1 MDELLQY
8 YERELGTLHAHNQ
21 AFARRYPAI
30 AGALGI
36 VGSDLGTTD
45 DPHLARML
53 QAFAMFNARTAKRLA
68 DGFGTFSETLLEV
81 NFPHYLRPFPA
92 CAIAR
97 IDNDLAAVSELA
109 VIPRGTLM
117 HAAEHQSVACKF
129 TTAYDVAVAPLRLSE
144 VRFQSIVAAPPAVRL
159 PPDLGAAI
167 SITLEAT
174 GATST
179 LDGLALPTLRLFLDG
194 EPSFCATLRD
204 SLFLRARCTCVEV
217 DGVWHALDAVP
228 LHPVGFAGEDAL
240 MPAMA
245 ASHPAYRLLGE
256 WFAFPDKFNFVD
268 LDLAALRPLL
278 PPACRRCTVHLLL
291 ADASGSVRT
300 ARSLLISAWKQLGAS
315 GKQLDG
321 SEHAA
326 VMQECLELFSSLG
339 DFAAQHQA
347 LALDAAGS
355 KALGAAIAADQAA
368 VSITAPEG
376 VALSTPQTISG
387 NAGANIDLVAQQ
399 HLQLSAAQRCNVNA
413 GKGISL
419 FAHQDGIVQV
429 AHFGKFLL
437 QSQHDLLQADAAKE
451 IRLTAGTRL
460 VGVAQDEITF
470 MTAGGA
476 YLKLSGGE
484 VELGGPGALTVKT
497 DGHHW
502 NGPASMKGE
511 RPTFGE
517 GELGRVP
524 RLLRPTDGLPVDGV
538 EVHIEREGD
547 SPLTGVSG
555 ADGRGPKVET
565 DHLQRLKGF
574 FFRRRS

>member
-45 DPHLARML
+45 DPHMARML

-117 HAAEHQSVACKF
+117 HAAEHQGVACKF

-179 LDGLALPTLRLFLDG
+179 LDGLALPALRLFLDG

>member
-117 HAAEHQSVACKF
+117 HAAEHQGVACKF

-179 LDGLALPTLRLFLDG
+179 LDGLALPALRLFLDG

-204 SLFLRARCTCVEV
+204 SLFLRAR
-217 DGVWHALDAVP
+217 
-228 LHPVGFAGEDAL
+228 
-240 MPAMA
+240 
-245 ASHPAYRLLGE
+245 
-256 WFAFPDKFNFVD
+256 
-268 LDLAALRPLL
+268 
-278 PPACRRCTVHLLL
+278 
-291 ADASGSVRT
+291 
-300 ARSLLISAWKQLGAS
+300 
-315 GKQLDG
+315 
-321 SEHAA
+321 
-326 VMQECLELFSSLG
+326 
-339 DFAAQHQA
+339 
-347 LALDAAGS
+347 
-355 KALGAAIAADQAA
+355 
-368 VSITAPEG
+368 
-376 VALSTPQTISG
+376 
-387 NAGANIDLVAQQ
+387 
-399 HLQLSAAQRCNVNA
+399 
-413 GKGISL
+413 
-419 FAHQDGIVQV
+419 
-429 AHFGKFLL
+429 
-437 QSQHDLLQADAAKE
+437 
-451 IRLTAGTRL
+451 
-460 VGVAQDEITF
+460 
-470 MTAGGA
+470 
-476 YLKLSGGE
+476 
-484 VELGGPGALTVKT
+484 
-497 DGHHW
+497 
-502 NGPASMKGE
+502 
-511 RPTFGE
+511 
-517 GELGRVP
+517 
-524 RLLRPTDGLPVDGV
+524 LPVWKSMAYGMRWTQCPC
-538 EVHIEREGD
+538 I
-547 SPLTGVSG
+547 
-555 ADGRGPKVET
+555 
-565 DHLQRLKGF
+565 
-574 FFRRRS
+574 RSALPARMP